1 VAVNCREFLALLDAE
16 HGGLPPGARVHA
28 ASCAACARAIE
39 RAIAV
44 RRELHAM
51 AEEPAPAFLAERVMA
66 TVRAE
71 RREDAPRP
79 RALWRLRPA
88 PALAAVAAVA
98 LFGLVLTLFLRSA
111 PEPVREAR
119 SAAARDESAAPAR
132 VAPPQVTDRIPPPLP
147 AEAAVP
153 APTAPAR
160 AKSEPPDARVPRAAA
175 RAPGED
181 SGAAASAKGNEAR
194 LADRAGAAAVAPDAP
209 AEDESAAGW
218 PGAVGGVAAPV
229 EGSETREPA
238 HAAEVTPASA
248 SERQRDAEKKM
259 GATAFAKQEATA
271 APGQEGVRRE
281 IAAALGATPA
291 ELVLVTIAPLSSA
304 THPARIL
311 HLPAG
316 DAPPPGTSWIVDVAR
331 DRTISLRDA
340 AGIGIGVTHPATL
353 AALRGAGLPPGRYL
367 LSRRR
372 LGQ

>member
-1 VAVNCREFLALLDAE
+1 MAVNCREFLALLDAE
-16 HGGLPPGARVHA
+16 PGALPPVAQIHV
-28 ASCAACARAIE
+28 ASCRHCARALE

-44 RRELHAM
+44 RRELHTM

-66 TVRAE
+66 TVRAQ
-71 RREDAPRP
+71 RREETSRP

-88 PALAAVAAVA
+88 ATLAAVAAVA
-98 LFGLVLTLFLRSA
+98 LFGLALTLFLRSA

-132 VAPPQVTDRIPPPLP
+132 VPPPQESDLVPSPLP
-147 AEAAVP
+147 ARAAVP
-153 APTAPAR
+153 APAAPAR
-160 AKSEPPDARVPRAAA
+160 AQGEPPAA
-175 RAPGED
+175 RAPRATARASEED

-194 LADRAGAAAVAPDAP
+194 LADRAGAAAVTPNAP

-218 PGAVGGVAAPV
+218 PGAVGGVASPV

-248 SERQRDAEKKM
+248 PERQRDAEKKM
-259 GATAFAKQEATA
+259 GATAFANQEDKT

-281 IAAALGATPA
+281 IAAALGATPP

-331 DRTISLRDA
+331 DRAISLRDA
-340 AGIGIGVTHPATL
+340 AGIGIGAARPATL
-353 AALRGAGLPPGRYL
+353 AALHGADLPSGRYL
-367 LSRRR
+367 LSRR
-372 LGQ
+372 

>member
-1 VAVNCREFLALLDAE
+1 MAVNCREFLALLDAE
-16 HGGLPPGARVHA
+16 PGALPPGAQIHV
-28 ASCAACARAIE
+28 ASCRHCARALE

-51 AEEPAPAFLAERVMA
+51 AAEPAPAFLAERVMA
-66 TVRAE
+66 KVRAQ
-71 RREDAPRP
+71 RREETSRP

-88 PALAAVAAVA
+88 PALAAVAAIA
-98 LFGLVLTLFLRSA
+98 LFGLALALFLRSA

-119 SAAARDESAAPAR
+119 SAAARDESALPAR
-132 VAPPQVTDRIPPPLP
+132 AAPPQVSDRVPPPSP
-147 AEAAVP
+147 AQAAVP

-160 AKSEPPDARVPRAAA
+160 AKGEPPAARAPRAAA
-175 RAPGED
+175 RAPEED

-194 LADRAGAAAVAPDAP
+194 LADRAGADAVAPDA
-209 AEDESAAGW
+209 AGELEVMAGL

-229 EGSETREPA
+229 EGSKAREAAP
-238 HAAEVTPASA
+238 AAEVALAPEP
-248 SERQRDAEKKM
+248 ERQRDADKRM
-259 GATAFAKQEATA
+259 AATAFAKQDAKA

-281 IAAALGATPA
+281 IAVALGATPP

-331 DRTISLRDA
+331 DRAISLRDA
-340 AGIGIGVTHPATL
+340 AGIDIGVTHPDTL
-353 AALRGAGLPPGRYL
+353 AALHGADLPSGRYL
-367 LSRRR
+367 LSRR
-372 LGQ
+372 